1 MKPSGIFLKTMIFFM
16 GFSLVAKEALADYRN
31 YCGWGWGMHPGMM
44 GCGWVGLLCMVVF
57 WVLIV
62 VLIILLIRQLLSSGT
77 TKTASPLQEDS
88 ALEILKKR
96 YARGEIN
103 KEEFDSKKKDLT

>member
-1 MKPSGIFLKTMIFFM
+1 MMMKLSGIFLKTMIFFM
-16 GFSLVAKEALADYRN
+16 GFFLVAKDALAQYRN
-31 YCGWGWGMHPGMM
+31 YCPWGMGPGMM
-44 GCGWVGLLCMVVF
+44 GWGWFGPLFMLVF

-62 VLIILLIRQLLSSGT
+62 VLIILLVRRLVSAGHPNVT
-77 TKTASPLQEDS
+77 GPPQENS

-103 KEEFDSKKKDLT
+103 KEEFEDKKKDLS